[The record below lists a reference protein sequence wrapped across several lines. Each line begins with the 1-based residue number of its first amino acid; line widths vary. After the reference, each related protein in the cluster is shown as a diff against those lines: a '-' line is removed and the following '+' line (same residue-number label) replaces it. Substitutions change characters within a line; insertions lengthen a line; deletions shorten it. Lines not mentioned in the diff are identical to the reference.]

1 MIQIQHTHLAAAER
15 EFRYRGKMWRALVCC
30 GLLLACTGAG
40 AGDMA
45 EVRVTVE
52 DAGEEGDWCS
62 TLHTL
67 QVTFYIYSLK

>member
-1 MIQIQHTHLAAAER
+1 
-15 EFRYRGKMWRALVCC
+15 MWRALVCC
-30 GLLLACTGAG
+30 GVLLACTRAG